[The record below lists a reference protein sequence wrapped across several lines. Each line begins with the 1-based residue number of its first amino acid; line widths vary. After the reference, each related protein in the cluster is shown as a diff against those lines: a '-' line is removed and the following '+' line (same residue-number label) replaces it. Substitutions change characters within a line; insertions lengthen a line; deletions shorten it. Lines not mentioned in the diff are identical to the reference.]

1 MEASMTAEDIR
12 NLFEY
17 NSWANHRAI
26 ESCAALSNEQ
36 FTRDLGSS
44 FKSIRDT
51 LAHIGGAEWLWLE
64 RFHGRSHSAIP
75 AASDY
80 ADLAAVRTRWEDI
93 ERDLT
98 DFIASLTDAD
108 LARVYEFKNT
118 AGVAFS
124 QPGWQMLQHLANH
137 GSYHRGQIAT
147 MLRQLGAKGQSTDMI
162 AFYRERAA
170 RATA

>member
-1 MEASMTAEDIR
+1 MTAEDVR

-17 NSWANHRAI
+17 NSWANHRAL

-44 FKSIRDT
+44 FKSARDT
-51 LAHIGGAEWLWLE
+51 LAHICDVEWLWLE
-64 RFHGRSHSAIP
+64 RFHGRSPPALAP
-75 AASDY
+75 AANY
-80 ADLAAVRTRWEDI
+80 ADVAALRARWVDV

-108 LARVYEFKNT
+108 LARVYEFKT
-118 AGVAFS
+118 MSGVAQA

-137 GSYHRGQIAT
+137 GTYHRGQIAT
-147 MLRQLGAKGQSTDMI
+147 MLRQLGAKGQGTDMI
-162 AFYRERAA
+162 VFFREREA
-170 RATA
+170 RASA

>member
-1 MEASMTAEDIR
+1 MTAEDVR

-17 NSWANHRAI
+17 NSWANHRAL

-44 FKSIRDT
+44 FKSARDT
-51 LAHIGGAEWLWLE
+51 LAHICDVEWLWLE
-64 RFHGRSHSAIP
+64 RFHGRSHPALPP
-75 AASDY
+75 AANY
-80 ADLAAVRTRWEDI
+80 ADVAALRARWDDV

-108 LARVYEFKNT
+108 LARVYEFKT
-118 AGVAFS
+118 MSGVAQA

-137 GSYHRGQIAT
+137 GTYHRGQIAT
-147 MLRQLGAKGQSTDMI
+147 MLRQLGAKGQGTDMI
-162 AFYRERAA
+162 VFFREREA
-170 RATA
+170 RASA

>member
-1 MEASMTAEDIR
+1 MTAEDIR

-17 NSWANHRAI
+17 NSWANHRSL
-26 ESCAALSNEQ
+26 ESCAALSDEQ

-44 FKSIRDT
+44 FKSVRDT
-51 LAHIGGAEWLWLE
+51 LAHNCDVEWLWLE
-64 RFHGRSHSAIP
+64 RFHGRSHSALP
-75 AASDY
+75 PVAKY
-80 ADLAAVRTRWEDI
+80 ADLAALRARWEDV

-108 LARVYEFKNT
+108 LARVYEFKT
-118 AGVAFS
+118 MSGAAQA

-137 GSYHRGQIAT
+137 GTYHRGQIAT
-147 MLRQLGAKGQSTDMI
+147 MLRQLGAKGQGTDMI
-162 AFYRERAA
+162 IFYRDRAA